1 MADDNEVLEQLDRY
15 AKGIAH
21 RILLKFNLAHDR
33 HRGEDIAQ
41 NLLIAGADVWRE
53 KRDVALAKH
62 RMSSRGVNETR
73 NLAVEL
79 RKPQPLSRQADSDG
93 DGREES
99 SPDVTDGQGGG
110 WISNCEASR
119 SSPLEDMIVREYL
132 DNLPERQRRVL
143 KCRLAGMEVAEIA
156 QTLET
161 SVTTIER
168 EIAALKKG
176 YRHEQG
182 N

>member
-1 MADDNEVLEQLDRY
+1 MVDENEVLERLDRY
-15 AKGIAH
+15 AKAVA
-21 RILLKFNLAHDR
+21 RKVLLKFNLAHDV

-41 NLLIAGADVWRE
+41 ELLIAGAVVWRE
-53 KRDVALAKH
+53 TQDVALAKH
-62 RMSSRGVNETR
+62 RISSRAVNETKK
-73 NLAVEL
+73 LAVQL
-79 RKPQPLSRQADSDG
+79 RQPQPLARQADSGD
-93 DGREES
+93 DGREAF
-99 SPDVTDGQGGG
+99 SPDVTDGRGGG
-110 WISNCEASR
+110 WISQCEAPR

-132 DNLPERQRRVL
+132 GNLPERQRRVL
-143 KCRLAGMEVAEIA
+143 ECRLAGMEVAEIA
-156 QTLET
+156 QTLGT